1 MFGYVYHFEVVGSPD
16 AKGPP
21 PGIDI
26 EHILGETENVVLRLS
41 NDLEDGQHKLFFGNL
56 FSSPELLEFLK
67 TKRQQSVATLTAN
80 LSRGCPIPTEKDF
93 KKEGRGVMSQ
103 FFDERL
109 GLIISAWYNNRRV
122 LTILNCLEK
131 DPLSDANRM
140 TDHRGKK

>member
-21 PGIDI
+21 PGINI
-26 EHILGETENVVLRLS
+26 EHVVLRLS

-109 GLIISAWYNNRRV
+109 GLIICAWYNNRRGAYD
-122 LTILNCLEK
+122 LEL
-131 DPLSDANRM
+131 PWERSAL
-140 TDHRGKK
+140 

>member
-1 MFGYVYHFEVVGSPD
+1 MSGYVYHFEVVGSPD
-16 AKGPP
+16 VKGPP
-21 PGIDI
+21 PGINI
-26 EHILGETENVVLRLS
+26 EHILGETENLVLRLS

-67 TKRQQSVATLTAN
+67 TKKQQSVATLKAN

-109 GLIISAWYNNRRV
+109 GLIICAWYNNRRV
-122 LTILNCLEK
+122 LTILNCLGK

-140 TDHRGKK
+140 TDHREKK

>member
-21 PGIDI
+21 PGINI
-26 EHILGETENVVLRLS
+26 EHVVLRLS

-67 TKRQQSVATLTAN
+67 TKKQQSVATLKAN

-109 GLIISAWYNNRRV
+109 GLIICAWYNNRRGAYD
-122 LTILNCLEK
+122 LEL
-131 DPLSDANRM
+131 PWERSAL
-140 TDHRGKK
+140 